1 LVKPVNDDVVPTA
14 WLEYPG
20 SLFRN
25 IPTMLPMR
33 GIRSMA
39 IFQTDEERR
48 SNLNYLGE
56 EAQRLVVSDLSKG
69 KPGRPFKNPE

>member
-1 LVKPVNDDVVPTA
+1 MARISRVIVP
-14 WLEYPG
+14 EY
-20 SLFRN
+20 SHHVAQ
-25 IPTMLPMR
+25 R
-33 GIRSMA
+33 GVRSMA